1 MPPPSDSPSSEH
13 APFAPGAGDAVA
25 LIVEDTEDLR
35 KLFAEELA
43 GAGFTVVQ
51 AVDGHDAIE
60 QARRFAPRAVLL
72 DLMLPGINGFGVAR
86 FLREDARTRDAAIVA
101 LTALSSESLR
111 TTALEAGCDLF
122 IRKPVV
128 ASDVVG
134 QLVRLVERRRTPSEP
149 PREKG

>member
-1 MPPPSDSPSSEH
+1 MSSSDSHSSEH
-13 APFAPGAGDAVA
+13 LLAAPPADAVA

-51 AVDGHDAIE
+51 ACDGQDAIE
-60 QARRFAPRAVLL
+60 QARRFAPQAVLL

-86 FLREDARTRDAAIVA
+86 FLRDDARTRDAAIVA
-101 LTALSSESLR
+101 LTALASDSLR

-128 ASDVVG
+128 AADVVG
-134 QLVRLVERRRTPSEP
+134 QLIRLLERRRTPSEP
-149 PREKG
+149 PPRNQ

>member
-1 MPPPSDSPSSEH
+1 MSSSDSPSSEH
-13 APFAPGAGDAVA
+13 LLAAAAAPAEAVA

-51 AVDGHDAIE
+51 ACDGQDAIE
-60 QARRFAPRAVLL
+60 QARRFAPQAVLL

-86 FLREDARTRDAAIVA
+86 FLRDDARTRDAAIVA
-101 LTALSSESLR
+101 LTALASDSLR
-111 TTALEAGCDLF
+111 TTALESGCDLF

-134 QLVRLVERRRTPSEP
+134 QLIRLLERRRTPTEP
-149 PREKG
+149 PPKP